1 MKKIISILLVLVLH
15 LSLYACGTDV
25 QQAGGAAVQ
34 SKPVI
39 GGHTQKP
46 ASGEVVE
53 STESTGETYPWEV
66 EFNEKAYVKSTV
78 TAPGGIK
85 ITTWQETGMSGR
97 ERRTRYENTD
107 GSIKDDYFYP
117 SGGVSH
123 FYQWDADGLYMEMHF
138 LDNGHMDPV
147 TKIMGAGTNIYQK
160 TISVDG
166 SETER
171 FFDENENP
179 TFYSAKSAD
188 GFYLEEQYF
197 EDGTCK
203 TVRKDP
209 ATGERTET
217 EYYENGDVKKNVS
230 NNEQTGTYSEYECYE
245 NGNMKKSVYKDPA
258 TGYSEEQEY
267 YENGNMK
274 KSVCKDPVTES
285 STEQEY
291 YENGKMKRI
300 KTQTAEMLSEE
311 RYDEE
316 GFHTYFYVKNADYE
330 VELTA
335 DETGK
340 LIKAI
345 ENGEVKEDETTLA
358 QYANNFNFRG

>member
-53 STESTGETYPWEV
+53 STESTRETYPWEV

-138 LDNGHMDPV
+138 LDNGHMDPE

-203 TVRKDP
+203 TVREDP

-245 NGNMKKSVYKDPA
+245 NGNMKKCVYKDPA

-300 KTQTAEMLSEE
+300 KTQTAEILLEE

-316 GFHTYFYVKNADYE
+316 GFRTYFYDKNADYE

-358 QYANNFNFRG
+358 QYAISFNFRG

>member
-53 STESTGETYPWEV
+53 STESTRETYPWEV

-138 LDNGHMDPV
+138 LDNGHMDPE

-203 TVRKDP
+203 TVREDP

-245 NGNMKKSVYKDPA
+245 NGNMKKCVYKDPA

-300 KTQTAEMLSEE
+300 KTQTAEILLEE

-316 GFHTYFYVKNADYE
+316 GFRTYFYDKNADYE